1 VLNVE
6 ILSDDLT
13 SSLDAEV
20 ESDSTGA
27 MNSGD
32 SRCKLHFFMAFM
44 SWN

>member
-1 VLNVE
+1 MLAVE

-27 MNSGD
+27 MNSA
-32 SRCKLHFFMAFM
+32 KLHFFMAFM